1 MWHVLSWCDYDHYI
15 GCTNGKEGKKRVMDL
30 FSDKLLE
37 IEGLTPPIDSN
48 KLDNAILWFD
58 QILPMSPLRSI
69 I

>member
-1 MWHVLSWCDYDHYI
+1 
-15 GCTNGKEGKKRVMDL
+15 MDL